1 MVVGM
6 LGRGNS
12 SVGVCVCVPAGQ
24 RVVIEYGSDEWPR
37 GGKVC
42 NSVWVCVSGLHLRC
56 GVCAY
61 V

>member
-42 NSVWVCVSGLHLRC
+42 NSVW
-56 GVCAY
+56 CA
-61 V
+61 